1 MISAGRHVVSRTLTP
16 RKALDK
22 IHNMFPNLL
31 TSRTLELF
39 TSIWQALQVHL
50 GPYQQMYTLDE
61 QRQCRMEDADR
72 LPYTLDFLVIEELDY
87 MHTLLNTSAIKGE
100 LDAQLRPEGA
110 LVGTHDTLW
119 ITQILALAVG
129 YSYVLTEDA
138 ELWEVDVNIYL
149 SEETS
154 ETANYSARNAC
165 SGLVTKLCSYQWPV
179 LESLLG
185 YARSIFEEGASR

>member
-1 MISAGRHVVSRTLTP
+1 MTTRTL
-16 RKALDK
+16 D
-22 IHNMFPNLL
+22 
-31 TSRTLELF
+31 LF
-39 TSIWQALQVHL
+39 TSIWEALQAHV
-50 GPYQQMYTLDE
+50 GPYQQMYTGDE

-87 MHTLLNTSAIKGE
+87 MNTLLNTSAIKRE
-100 LDAQLRPEGA
+100 LDAQLQPDPTSDG
-110 LVGTHDTLW
+110 GNGTLW
-119 ITQILALAVG
+119 IAQISALAVG
-129 YSYVLTEDA
+129 YSYILTEDA

-165 SGLVTKLCSYQWPV
+165 SGLVTKLCSYNWPV

-185 YARSIFEEGASR
+185 HTKSIFDETSSR

>member
-1 MISAGRHVVSRTLTP
+1 
-16 RKALDK
+16 
-22 IHNMFPNLL
+22 MFPHLL
-31 TSRTLELF
+31 TSRTLDLF
-39 TSIWQALQVHL
+39 VTIWGSLQAHL
-50 GPYQQMYTLDE
+50 EPYQQMYTGEE

-87 MHTLLNTSAIKGE
+87 LHTLLNTSAIKRE
-100 LDAQLRPEGA
+100 LDTQLQPGGA
-110 LVGTHDTLW
+110 ATGAFETLW
-119 ITQILALAVG
+119 ITQISSLAVG
-129 YSYVLTEDA
+129 YSHILTEDA

-165 SGLVTKLCSYQWPV
+165 GSIVAKLCSYDWPV

-185 YARSIFEEGASR
+185 HTRSIFEIGSSR

>member
-1 MISAGRHVVSRTLTP
+1 
-16 RKALDK
+16 
-22 IHNMFPNLL
+22 MFPHLL
-31 TSRTLELF
+31 TSRTLDLF
-39 TSIWQALQVHL
+39 VTIWESLQAHL
-50 GPYQQMYTLDE
+50 GPYQQMYTGEE

-87 MHTLLNTSAIKGE
+87 LNTLLNTSTIKRE
-100 LDAQLRPEGA
+100 LDAQLQPKDTATGA
-110 LVGTHDTLW
+110 HETLW
-119 ITQILALAVG
+119 ITQISGLTVG
-129 YSYVLTEDA
+129 YSHILTEDA

-165 SGLVTKLCSYQWPV
+165 GGIVAKLCSYDWPV

-185 YARSIFEEGASR
+185 HTRSIFETESSR